1 MSNRRRIIEI
11 AKVEKVLPLEDT
23 ALLIEVA
30 RSLVSRPEDV
40 KVVRREDVKHRTMT
54 LLLEVHRSDRGRVIG
69 KKGRTISA
77 LRNLFSAIGLM
88 DGRRVLVDL
97 RED

>member
-1 MSNRRRIIEI
+1 M
-11 AKVEKVLPLEDT
+11 EDT

-30 RSLVSRPEDV
+30 RSLVSRPAEV
-40 KVVRREDVKHRTMT
+40 KVEKREDAQHRTLT
-54 LLLEVHRSDRGRVIG
+54 LMLDVHRSDRGRIIG

-77 LRNLFSAIGLM
+77 IRNLFSAIGLM